1 MSIEQAKIL
10 AHELTIKYIEINR
23 YVLTD
28 PSSSNIPKMVEEF
41 ADINK
46 RFYDAII
53 QNKTLANLY

>member
-1 MSIEQAKIL
+1 MSTEQAKIL